1 MLPSMFVMLYIIFL
15 IFINFRNYYLQKE
28 KQLVEKIDQYCKN
41 SISSINNSEFMMRK
55 SFENYDS
62 AVLMNHHI
70 LI

>member
-1 MLPSMFVMLYIIFL
+1 MFVMLYIIFL